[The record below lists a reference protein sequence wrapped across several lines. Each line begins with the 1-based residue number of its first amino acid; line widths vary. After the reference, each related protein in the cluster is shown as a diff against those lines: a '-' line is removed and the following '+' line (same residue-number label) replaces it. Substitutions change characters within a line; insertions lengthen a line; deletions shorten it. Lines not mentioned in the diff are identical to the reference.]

1 VSDFSQPERHQPGR
15 GLSDDTAQPTQ
26 AADRKIAHLP
36 FALRLLAHPTHGARG
51 ITDRERRH
59 LLDAARFI
67 EDIGTEL
74 DRLTKRVLDISIE
87 ADSLRAATA

>member
-1 VSDFSQPERHQPGR
+1 VQSD
-15 GLSDDTAQPTQ
+15 
-26 AADRKIAHLP
+26 LP

-51 ITDRERRH
+51 ITDGERRH

-67 EDIGTEL
+67 EDIGADL
-74 DRLTKRVLDISIE
+74 DRLTERVRDLSIE